1 MFGFVRLLLALLVF
15 AVAFIFIRKSG
26 IKRKRAVTL
35 VLACTAVIT
44 VSLSMLVPFENAFVT
59 FQTPESAFQ
68 YINMKTKVKLTVDG
82 KNSSLVVGE
91 KGNVNQ
97 YLIIP
102 KAADGWKLGR
112 GADTKIIK
120 SERIGSVS
128 VCVYQH
134 QKTEDCYITV
144 FDTEG
149 KPVDLHDNYKSVFT
163 CLPKETVF
171 PDKEYGTY
179 YAYIPYADGEYQLT
193 VNGNNVTLSE

>member
-15 AVAFIFIRKSG
+15 AVAFICIRKSG

-44 VSLSMLVPFENAFVT
+44 VSLSMLIPFENAFVT
-59 FQTPESAFQ
+59 FHTPESAFQ

-82 KNSSLVVGE
+82 ENSCLVVGE

-120 SERIGSVS
+120 SERIDSVS

-134 QKTEDCYITV
+134 QKTGDCYITV
-144 FDTEG
+144 IDTEG
-149 KPVDLHDNYKSVFT
+149 KPVELHDTYKSVFT
-163 CLPKETVF
+163 YLPEETVS
-171 PDKEYGTY
+171 PNKEYGTY
-179 YAYIPYADGEYQLT
+179 YAYIPQPDEAYRLS
-193 VNGNNVTLSE
+193 VNGNNVTLSG